1 MPLPSPEFEN
11 GDVWDGTTPRSR
23 PTTDVFKGADGEI
36 GNRHS
41 AEIIALE
48 KLLNDV
54 IEELGLLENPGA
66 ANSVLGVLN
75 DQSGLEYK
83 SFVEGHGIKITH
95 AAGSITIAEASD
107 IEDGLT
113 NNNANPIV
121 IGTPVYCESNDKVDL
136 AKADAVA
143 TAQTVG
149 LVKDVS
155 IAASAVGNIQT
166 DGILEATT
174 SQWDAVAGTTG
185 GLAAGTTYFLSAA
198 TAGKL
203 TATAPTTVGQFVVK
217 IGIALST
224 TKLEITLSQPI
235 LL

>member
-1 MPLPSPEFEN
+1 MPLPSPEFED
-11 GDVWDGTTPRSR
+11 GAVWDGTTPRSR
-23 PTTDVFKGADGEI
+23 PTTDVFKNADGEI

-54 IEELGLLENPGA
+54 IEELGLLENPGP
-66 ANSVLGVLN
+66 ANSVLGVLD

-83 SFVEGHGIKITH
+83 SLVEGHGIKITH
-95 AAGSITIAEASD
+95 TTGNITIAEASD

-113 NNNANPIV
+113 NNNVSPIV
-121 IGTPVYCESNDKVDL
+121 IGTPVYCESDGKVDL

-143 TAQTVG
+143 TVQAIG

-155 IAASAVGNIQT
+155 IAASAIGNIQT

-174 SQWDAVAGTTG
+174 GQWDAVAGTTG
-185 GLAAGTTYFLSAA
+185 GLTAGTIYFLSAA
-198 TAGKL
+198 TAGQL
-203 TATAPTTVGQFVVK
+203 TATAPTTIGEFVVRV
-217 IGIALST
+217 GVALST
-224 TKLEITLSQPI
+224 TKMEITLTQPI